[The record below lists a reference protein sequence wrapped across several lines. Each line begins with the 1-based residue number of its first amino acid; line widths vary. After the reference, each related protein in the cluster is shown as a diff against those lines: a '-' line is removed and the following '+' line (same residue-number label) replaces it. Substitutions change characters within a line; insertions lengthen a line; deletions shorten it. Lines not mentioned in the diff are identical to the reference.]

1 MTDPQQPDPVAWH
14 RKFAAASNNRAW
26 ELSVR
31 ERSPREDQEM
41 LAAAHAS
48 AWHWSVVGAELN
60 QMRATMLLAEV
71 HALLGMA
78 PSAMRYAEEMREYFL
93 RVCAPEWETAF
104 VHAIH
109 AHAAAVAGQSQAH
122 AASYALATEALAAIP
137 DEEDRRIVARTL
149 DHVPKPRGAVAGHL
163 CDG

>member
-1 MTDPQQPDPVAWH
+1 MQRSLCRPRLGSDCESHLGSCLPE
-14 RKFAAASNNRAW
+14 
-26 ELSVR
+26 ELDEHIDAEPINPTSHQV
-31 ERSPREDQEM
+31 
-41 LAAAHAS
+41 AHAR
-48 AWHWSVVGAELN
+48 L
-60 QMRATMLLAEV
+60 
-71 HALLGMA
+71 
-78 PSAMRYAEEMREYFL
+78 RYAEEMREYFL
-93 RVCAPEWETAF
+93 RVGAPEWETAF